1 MLGLS
6 GFTLLLARVA
16 FHHDTFFFFNIE
28 RLHVLNQTKFPRNFV
43 LCEMDLNFTKNTR
56 AVNHFIQLHFDL
68 HVMLR
73 SEQYIFP
80 SLICLSIVLMFNLNL
95 LNCNKFIWL
104 WEEVFHIWIV
114 MIPSLIYINIH
125 TVSKFISLLHL

>member
-1 MLGLS
+1 M
-6 GFTLLLARVA
+6 FTPASI
-16 FHHDTFFFFNIE
+16 HDTIDAVFIRRRTRDAGVIWFYPTPSKGGFPPRYLFFFNIE

-95 LNCNKFIWL
+95 LNCNKFI
-104 WEEVFHIWIV
+104 
-114 MIPSLIYINIH
+114 
-125 TVSKFISLLHL
+125 